1 MCFFQFKDF
10 LTNLFIKKVDKK
22 QLLKFQKFDKLESL
36 KVKMQKGETLNFKGF
51 APILVNSFLP
61 FGIIALV
68 AMLVLPLPVAL
79 LDTFFVLN
87 ITLSLLILM
96 VALHTQRP
104 LDFSSFPNL
113 LLIATVLRLGLNVA
127 STRIVLK
134 DGHTGPDAAGKV
146 IEAFGEFIVS
156 GNYAVGLFVF
166 SILVIINLVVI
177 TKGAGRVSEVSAR
190 FTLDALPGKQMAI
203 DADLNAGILTPE
215 EAKDRRAEVSKEA
228 DFYGSMD
235 GASKFVKG
243 DAIAGILILIVNV
256 VGGLIIGLIQHNLAI
271 GQAAEAYILLA
282 IGDGLVAQIP
292 SLLLSIATAIIV
304 TRVSSAHNMSEHISK
319 QVNLS
324 AAWIPTSLVILAL
337 GLVPGMPNKLF
348 IMFAAFAA
356 GLAFLSKRRELAAPA
371 DEGEEEEADNADKE
385 NEFDVKA
392 VKDDAK
398 ISLNIGFGLVSLVS
412 QSDES
417 SLVPSIT
424 KLRKETSK
432 RLGFVVPGIR
442 IRDDID
448 LEPAQYQIK
457 IGEKIVADDTVYYD
471 KILAIPGDNV
481 QLDLNGTKVKEPAFG
496 VDAIWIEPELDKDAQ
511 SKGYVTIDPTSV
523 LITHVGQ
530 ILTNSAAELLGQDEV
545 QELLDDLETSQPN
558 LVQTVVPK
566 IIPLHQLTKIL
577 QNLLK
582 EAVPISDLNVVISE
596 LATLNTQKM
605 SNDDISEA
613 IRPKLIP
620 LLIQKLTKFKET
632 LPLLTLAPDLEQLIL
647 TSVRQNPEEKMLLLD
662 GSLAKNILSN
672 VNDASEA
679 LSRENKAVFLIVAP
693 QIRRHVA
700 NFIRSQL
707 PAVNVLS
714 FTELPENR
722 NVEIAYT
729 IGGENVSSEQ

>member
-1 MCFFQFKDF
+1 MERLQSLGFPAE
-10 LTNLFIKKVDKK
+10 TP
-22 QLLKFQKFDKLESL
+22 KF
-36 KVKMQKGETLNFKGF
+36 VN
-51 APILVNSFLP
+51 ILMP

-79 LDTFFVLN
+79 LDTFFVVN

-134 DGHTGPDAAGKV
+134 EGHTGPDAAGRV
-146 IEAFGEFIVS
+146 IEAFGDFIVS

-215 EAKDRRAEVSKEA
+215 EAKERRADVAKEA

-243 DAIAGILILIVNV
+243 DAIAGILILVINV
-256 VGGLIIGLIQHNLAI
+256 VGGLMIGLLQHDLSI
-271 GQAAEAYILLA
+271 GVAAQSYILLA

-304 TRVSSAHNMSEHISK
+304 TRVSSAENMSEHISS
-319 QVNLS
+319 QINLS
-324 AAWIPTSLVILAL
+324 AAWLPTSFVIFTL
-337 GLVPGMPNKLF
+337 GLIPGMPNTLF
-348 IMFAAFAA
+348 IIFALITAMLGFFA
-356 GLAFLSKRRELAAPA
+356 RRKETSA
-371 DEGEEEEADNADKE
+371 DVPEEEDNTSATVDE
-385 NEFDVKA
+385 NTFDVSA

-412 QSDES
+412 EADTA
-417 SLVPSIT
+417 SLVPSVT
-424 KLRKETSK
+424 KLRKDTSK

-448 LEPAQYQIK
+448 LEPSQYQIK
-457 IGEKIVADDTVYYD
+457 IGQKIVADDIIYHE
-471 KILAIPGDNV
+471 KILAIPGEGV
-481 QLDLNGTKVKEPAFG
+481 QMMIDGIEVKDPSFG
-496 VDAIWIEPELDKDAQ
+496 VDAVWIEPELENDAK

-523 LITHVGQ
+523 LVTHLGQ
-530 ILTNSAAELLGQDEV
+530 ILTNHAADLLGQDEV
-545 QELLDDLETSQPN
+545 QELLDNLEITQPN
-558 LVQTVVPK
+558 LVQTIVPK
-566 IIPLHQLTKIL
+566 VIPLHQLTKVL
-577 QNLLK
+577 QNLLQ
-582 EAVPISDLNVVISE
+582 EAVPVSDLHVIISE
-596 LATLNTQKM
+596 LASMNVQKL
-605 SNDDISEA
+605 SNEDISEA
-613 IRPKLIP
+613 LRPKLVP
-620 LLIQKLTKFKET
+620 LLIQKLSKFKDT

-647 TSVRQNPEEKMLLLD
+647 TSVRQNPDEKMLLLD
-662 GSLAKNILSN
+662 SGLAKKILSN
-672 VNDASEA
+672 LNDASEA
-679 LSRENKAVFLIVAP
+679 LSAEGKAAFLIVAP

-700 NFIRSQL
+700 NFVRSQL
-707 PAVNVLS
+707 PAINVLS

-722 NVEIAYT
+722 SVEIAFT
-729 IGGENVSSEQ
+729 IGGAEPDEVN

>member
-1 MCFFQFKDF
+1 MQTAETKTFKSF
-10 LTNLFIKKVDKK
+10 KLNLA
-22 QLLKFQKFDKLESL
+22 
-36 KVKMQKGETLNFKGF
+36 NY
-51 APILVNSFLP
+51 FLP
-61 FGIIALV
+61 FGIVALV

-134 DGHTGPDAAGKV
+134 DGHTGPDAAGQV

-215 EAKDRRAEVSKEA
+215 EAKERRAEVAKEA

-243 DAIAGILILIVNV
+243 DAIAGILILLVNV
-256 VGGLIIGLIQHNLAI
+256 VGGLIIGLLQHNLPI

-319 QVNLS
+319 QINLS
-324 AAWIPTSLVILAL
+324 AAWLPTSLVILAL

-348 IMFAAFAA
+348 ILFAVLAA
-356 GLAFLSKRRELAAPA
+356 GLAYYSRRKELNAPTA
-371 DEGEEEEADNADKE
+371 EEEQDDGEAEESDND
-385 NEFDVKA
+385 FDVSS

-417 SLVPSIT
+417 SLVPSVT

-448 LEPAQYQIK
+448 LEPSQYQIK
-457 IGEKIVADDTVYYD
+457 IGEKIVADDTVFYD

-481 QLDLNGTKVKEPAFG
+481 QFELNGIKVKEPAFG
-496 VDAIWIEPELDKDAQ
+496 VDAVWIEPELDKDAQ

-530 ILTNSAAELLGQDEV
+530 ILMQSASELLGQDEV
-545 QELLDDLETSQPN
+545 QELLDDLELSQPN

-566 IIPLHQLTKIL
+566 IVPLHQLTKIL
-577 QNLLK
+577 QNLLR
-582 EAVPISDLNVVISE
+582 EAVPISDLHVVISE
-596 LATLNTQKM
+596 LAVLNIQKM
-605 SNDDISEA
+605 ANDDISEA
-613 IRPKLIP
+613 IRPKLVP
-620 LLIQKLTKFKET
+620 LLIQRLTKFKET

-662 GSLAKNILSN
+662 GALAKKILTN

-679 LSRENKAVFLIVAP
+679 LSKENKAIFLIVAP

-700 NFIRSQL
+700 NFIRAQL

-722 NVEIAYT
+722 NVEIAFT
-729 IGGENVSSEQ
+729 IGGEEETDE

>member
-1 MCFFQFKDF
+1 MEKANTF
-10 LTNLFIKKVDKK
+10 
-22 QLLKFQKFDKLESL
+22 
-36 KVKMQKGETLNFKGF
+36 NFKGF
-51 APILVNSFLP
+51 APSLVNSFLP

-68 AMLVLPLPVAL
+68 AMLILPLPVAL

-156 GNYAVGLFVF
+156 GNYAVGIFVF
-166 SILVIINLVVI
+166 TILVIINLVVI

-243 DAIAGILILIVNV
+243 DAIAGILILVVNV
-256 VGGLIIGLIQHNLAI
+256 VGGLIIGLLQHQLGI

-348 IMFAAFAA
+348 ILFAALAA
-356 GLAFLSKRRELAAPA
+356 GLAFLSKRKEMNPSEPEDAVD
-371 DEGEEEEADNADKE
+371 DEDEE
-385 NEFDVKA
+385 NENDFDVKA

-412 QSDES
+412 QSDEN

-432 RLGFVVPGIR
+432 RLGFVIPGIR

-448 LEPAQYQIK
+448 LEPSQYQIK
-457 IGEKIVADDTVYYD
+457 IGEKIVADDTVFYD
-471 KILAIPGDNV
+471 KILAIPGDDV
-481 QLDLNGTKVKEPAFG
+481 QLDLNGIKVKEPAFG

-530 ILTNSAAELLGQDEV
+530 ILTNSAGELLGQDEV
-545 QELLDDLETSQPN
+545 QALLDELEISQPN

-582 EAVPISDLNVVISE
+582 EAVPISDLHVVISE
-596 LATLNTQKM
+596 LSAINVQKL

-613 IRPKLIP
+613 VRPKLVP
-620 LLIQKLTKFKET
+620 LLIQRLTKFKET
-632 LPLLTLAPDLEQLIL
+632 LPLLTLAPELEQLIL
-647 TSVRQNPEEKMLLLD
+647 TSVRQNPDEKMLLLD
-662 GSLAKNILSN
+662 GALAKNILSN
-672 VNDASEA
+672 INEASEA
-679 LSRENKAVFLIVAP
+679 LSRDNKAVFLIVAP

-700 NFIRSQL
+700 NFVRSQL
-707 PAVNVLS
+707 PAINVLS

-722 NVEIAYT
+722 SVEIAYT
-729 IGGENVSSEQ
+729 IGGEAEADE

>member
-1 MCFFQFKDF
+1 MEKASTFK
-10 LTNLFIKKVDKK
+10 
-22 QLLKFQKFDKLESL
+22 
-36 KVKMQKGETLNFKGF
+36 FKGF
-51 APILVNSFLP
+51 APNFVNSFLP

-156 GNYAVGLFVF
+156 GNYAVGIFVF
-166 SILVIINLVVI
+166 TILVIINLVVI

-215 EAKDRRAEVSKEA
+215 EAKERRAEVSKEA

-243 DAIAGILILIVNV
+243 DAIAGILILAVNV
-256 VGGLIIGLIQHNLAI
+256 IGGLIIGLLQHQLPI
-271 GQAAEAYILLA
+271 GVAAEAYILLA

-304 TRVSSAHNMSEHISK
+304 TRVSSAHNMSEHISR

-348 IMFAAFAA
+348 ILFAAIAA
-356 GLAFLSKRRELAAPA
+356 GLAFLSRRKEMNAPLS
-371 DEGEEEEADNADKE
+371 EEEVDEESEENE

-412 QSDES
+412 QSDEN

-432 RLGFVVPGIR
+432 RLGFVIPGIR

-448 LEPAQYQIK
+448 LEPSQYQIK

-481 QLDLNGTKVKEPAFG
+481 QLDLNGIKVKEPAFG

-530 ILTNSAAELLGQDEV
+530 ILMNSAGELLGQDEV
-545 QELLDDLETSQPN
+545 QALLDDLEISQPN

-582 EAVPISDLNVVISE
+582 EAVPISDLHVVISE
-596 LATLNTQKM
+596 LSAINVQKM

-613 IRPKLIP
+613 IRPKLVP
-620 LLIQKLTKFKET
+620 LLIQRLTKFKET
-632 LPLLTLAPDLEQLIL
+632 LPLLTLAPELEQLIL
-647 TSVRQNPEEKMLLLD
+647 TSVRQNPDEKMLLLD

-672 VNDASEA
+672 INEASEA
-679 LSRENKAVFLIVAP
+679 LSKDNRAVFLIVAP

-700 NFIRSQL
+700 NFVRSQL
-707 PAVNVLS
+707 PAINVLS

-722 NVEIAYT
+722 SVEIAYT
-729 IGGENVSSEQ
+729 IGGETEADE

>member
-1 MCFFQFKDF
+1 MERLQSLGFPAE
-10 LTNLFIKKVDKK
+10 TP
-22 QLLKFQKFDKLESL
+22 KF
-36 KVKMQKGETLNFKGF
+36 VNTLM
-51 APILVNSFLP
+51 P

-79 LDTFFVLN
+79 LDTFFVVN

-134 DGHTGPDAAGKV
+134 EGHTGPDAAGRV

-215 EAKDRRAEVSKEA
+215 EAKERRADVAKEA

-243 DAIAGILILIVNV
+243 DAIAGILILVINV
-256 VGGLIIGLIQHNLAI
+256 VGGLIIGLLQHDLSI
-271 GQAAEAYILLA
+271 GVAAQSYILLA

-304 TRVSSAHNMSEHISK
+304 TRVSSAENMSEHISS
-319 QVNLS
+319 QINLS
-324 AAWIPTSLVILAL
+324 AAWLPTSLVIFTL
-337 GLVPGMPNKLF
+337 GLIPGMPNTLF
-348 IMFAAFAA
+348 IIFALITAMLGFFA
-356 GLAFLSKRRELAAPA
+356 RRKETSA
-371 DEGEEEEADNADKE
+371 DVPEEEDNTSATVDE
-385 NEFDVKA
+385 NTFDVSA

-412 QSDES
+412 EADTA
-417 SLVPSIT
+417 SLVPSVT
-424 KLRKETSK
+424 KLRKDTSK

-448 LEPAQYQIK
+448 LEPSQYQIK
-457 IGEKIVADDTVYYD
+457 IGQKIVADDIIYHE
-471 KILAIPGDNV
+471 KILAIPGEGV
-481 QLDLNGTKVKEPAFG
+481 QMMIDGIEVKDPSFG
-496 VDAIWIEPELDKDAQ
+496 VDAVWIEPELENDAK

-523 LITHVGQ
+523 LVTHLGQ
-530 ILTNSAAELLGQDEV
+530 ILTNHAADLLGQDEV
-545 QELLDDLETSQPN
+545 QELLDNLEITQPN
-558 LVQTVVPK
+558 LVQTIVPK
-566 IIPLHQLTKIL
+566 VIPLHQLTKVL
-577 QNLLK
+577 QNLLQ
-582 EAVPISDLNVVISE
+582 EAVPVSDLHVIISE
-596 LATLNTQKM
+596 LASMNVQKL
-605 SNDDISEA
+605 SNEDISEA
-613 IRPKLIP
+613 LRPKLVP
-620 LLIQKLTKFKET
+620 LLIQKLSKFKDT

-647 TSVRQNPEEKMLLLD
+647 TSVRQNPDEKMLLLD
-662 GSLAKNILSN
+662 SGLAKKILSN
-672 VNDASEA
+672 LNDASEA
-679 LSRENKAVFLIVAP
+679 LSAEGKAAFLIVAP

-700 NFIRSQL
+700 NFVRSQL
-707 PAVNVLS
+707 PAINVLS

-722 NVEIAYT
+722 SVEIAFT
-729 IGGENVSSEQ
+729 IGGAEPDEVN

>member
-1 MCFFQFKDF
+1 MERLQSLGFPAE
-10 LTNLFIKKVDKK
+10 TP
-22 QLLKFQKFDKLESL
+22 KF
-36 KVKMQKGETLNFKGF
+36 VNTLM
-51 APILVNSFLP
+51 P

-79 LDTFFVLN
+79 LDTFFVVN

-134 DGHTGPDAAGKV
+134 EGHTGPDAAGRV
-146 IEAFGEFIVS
+146 IEAFGDFIVS

-215 EAKDRRAEVSKEA
+215 EAKDRRADVAKEA

-243 DAIAGILILIVNV
+243 DAIAGILILVINV
-256 VGGLIIGLIQHNLAI
+256 VGGLMIGLLQHDLSI
-271 GQAAEAYILLA
+271 GVAAQSYILLA

-304 TRVSSAHNMSEHISK
+304 TRVSSAENMSEHISS
-319 QVNLS
+319 QINLS
-324 AAWIPTSLVILAL
+324 AAWLPTSLVIFTL
-337 GLVPGMPNKLF
+337 GLIPGMPNTLF
-348 IMFAAFAA
+348 IIFALITAMLGFFA
-356 GLAFLSKRRELAAPA
+356 RRKETSA
-371 DEGEEEEADNADKE
+371 DVPEEEDNTSATVDE
-385 NEFDVKA
+385 NTFDVSA

-412 QSDES
+412 EADTA
-417 SLVPSIT
+417 SLVPSVT
-424 KLRKETSK
+424 KLRKDTSK

-448 LEPAQYQIK
+448 LEPSQYQIK
-457 IGEKIVADDTVYYD
+457 IGQKIVADDIIYHE
-471 KILAIPGDNV
+471 KILAIPGEGV
-481 QLDLNGTKVKEPAFG
+481 QMMIDGIEVKDPSFG
-496 VDAIWIEPELDKDAQ
+496 VDAVWIEPELENDAK

-523 LITHVGQ
+523 LVTHLGQ
-530 ILTNSAAELLGQDEV
+530 ILTNHAADLLGQDEV
-545 QELLDDLETSQPN
+545 QELLDNLEITQPN
-558 LVQTVVPK
+558 LVQTIVPK
-566 IIPLHQLTKIL
+566 VIPLHQLTKVL
-577 QNLLK
+577 QNLLQ
-582 EAVPISDLNVVISE
+582 EAVPVSDLHVIISE
-596 LATLNTQKM
+596 LASLNVQKL
-605 SNDDISEA
+605 SNEDISEA
-613 IRPKLIP
+613 LRPKLVP
-620 LLIQKLTKFKET
+620 LLIQKLSKFKDT

-647 TSVRQNPEEKMLLLD
+647 TSVRQNPDEKMLLLD
-662 GSLAKNILSN
+662 SGLAKKILSN
-672 VNDASEA
+672 LNDASEA
-679 LSRENKAVFLIVAP
+679 LSAEGKAAFLIVAP

-700 NFIRSQL
+700 NFVRSQL
-707 PAVNVLS
+707 PAINVLS

-722 NVEIAYT
+722 SVEIAFT
-729 IGGENVSSEQ
+729 IGGAEPDEVN

>member
-1 MCFFQFKDF
+1 MEKASTFK
-10 LTNLFIKKVDKK
+10 
-22 QLLKFQKFDKLESL
+22 
-36 KVKMQKGETLNFKGF
+36 FKGF
-51 APILVNSFLP
+51 APNLVNSFLP

-156 GNYAVGLFVF
+156 GNYAVGIFVF
-166 SILVIINLVVI
+166 TILVIINLVVI

-215 EAKDRRAEVSKEA
+215 EAKERRAEVSKEA

-243 DAIAGILILIVNV
+243 DAIAGILILAVNV
-256 VGGLIIGLIQHNLAI
+256 IGGLIIGLLQHQLPI
-271 GQAAEAYILLA
+271 GVAAEAYILLA

-304 TRVSSAHNMSEHISK
+304 TRVSSAHNMSEHISR

-348 IMFAAFAA
+348 ILFAAIAA
-356 GLAFLSKRRELAAPA
+356 GLAFLSRRKEMNAPLT
-371 DEGEEEEADNADKE
+371 EEEIEEDSEENE

-412 QSDES
+412 QSDEN

-432 RLGFVVPGIR
+432 RLGFVIPGIR

-448 LEPAQYQIK
+448 LEPSQYQIK

-481 QLDLNGTKVKEPAFG
+481 QLDLNGIKVKEPAFG

-530 ILTNSAAELLGQDEV
+530 ILMNSAGELLGQDEV
-545 QELLDDLETSQPN
+545 QALLDDLEISQPN

-582 EAVPISDLNVVISE
+582 EAVPISDLHVVISE
-596 LATLNTQKM
+596 LSAINVQKM

-613 IRPKLIP
+613 IRPKLVP
-620 LLIQKLTKFKET
+620 LLIQRLTKFKET
-632 LPLLTLAPDLEQLIL
+632 LPLLTLAPELEQLIL
-647 TSVRQNPEEKMLLLD
+647 TSVRQNPDEKMLLLD

-672 VNDASEA
+672 INEASEA
-679 LSRENKAVFLIVAP
+679 LSKDNRAVFLIVAP

-700 NFIRSQL
+700 NFVRSQL
-707 PAVNVLS
+707 PAINVLS

-722 NVEIAYT
+722 SVEIAYT
-729 IGGENVSSEQ
+729 IGGETEADE

>member
-1 MCFFQFKDF
+1 MEKASTFK
-10 LTNLFIKKVDKK
+10 
-22 QLLKFQKFDKLESL
+22 
-36 KVKMQKGETLNFKGF
+36 FKGF
-51 APILVNSFLP
+51 APNLVNSFLP

-156 GNYAVGLFVF
+156 GNYAVGIFVF
-166 SILVIINLVVI
+166 TILVIINLVVI

-215 EAKDRRAEVSKEA
+215 EAKERRAEVSKEA

-243 DAIAGILILIVNV
+243 DAIAGILILAVNV
-256 VGGLIIGLIQHNLAI
+256 IGGLIIGLLQHQLPI
-271 GQAAEAYILLA
+271 GVAAEAYILLA

-304 TRVSSAHNMSEHISK
+304 TRVSSAHNMSEHISR

-324 AAWIPTSLVILAL
+324 AAWIPTSLVVLAL

-348 IMFAAFAA
+348 ILFAAIAA
-356 GLAFLSKRRELAAPA
+356 GLAFLSRRKEMNAPLS
-371 DEGEEEEADNADKE
+371 EEEVDEESEENE

-412 QSDES
+412 QSDEN

-432 RLGFVVPGIR
+432 RLGFVIPGIR

-448 LEPAQYQIK
+448 LEPSQYQIK

-481 QLDLNGTKVKEPAFG
+481 QLDLNGIKVKEPAFG

-530 ILTNSAAELLGQDEV
+530 ILMNSAGELLGQDEV
-545 QELLDDLETSQPN
+545 QALLDDLEISQPN

-582 EAVPISDLNVVISE
+582 EAVPISDLHVVISE
-596 LATLNTQKM
+596 LSAINVQKM

-613 IRPKLIP
+613 IRPKLVP
-620 LLIQKLTKFKET
+620 LLIQRLTKFKET
-632 LPLLTLAPDLEQLIL
+632 LPLLTLAPELEQLIL
-647 TSVRQNPEEKMLLLD
+647 TSVRQNPDEKMLLLD

-672 VNDASEA
+672 INEASEA
-679 LSRENKAVFLIVAP
+679 LSKDNRAVFLIVAP

-700 NFIRSQL
+700 NFVRSQL
-707 PAVNVLS
+707 PAINVLS

-722 NVEIAYT
+722 SVEIAYT
-729 IGGENVSSEQ
+729 IGGETEADE

>member
-1 MCFFQFKDF
+1 MEKAN
-10 LTNLFIKKVDKK
+10 T
-22 QLLKFQKFDKLESL
+22 LK
-36 KVKMQKGETLNFKGF
+36 FKGF
-51 APILVNSFLP
+51 SSNLVNSFLP

-156 GNYAVGLFVF
+156 GNYAVGIFVF
-166 SILVIINLVVI
+166 TILVIINLVVI

-215 EAKDRRAEVSKEA
+215 EAKERRAEVSKEA

-243 DAIAGILILIVNV
+243 DAIAGILILVVNV
-256 VGGLIIGLIQHNLAI
+256 VGGLIIGLLQHQLAV
-271 GQAAEAYILLA
+271 GEAAEAYILLA
-282 IGDGLVAQIP
+282 IGDGLVAAIP

-304 TRVSSAHNMSEHISK
+304 TRVSSAHNMSEHISR

-324 AAWIPTSLVILAL
+324 AAWVPTSLVILAL
-337 GLVPGMPNKLF
+337 GLVPGMPNTLF
-348 IMFAAFAA
+348 IFFAALTA
-356 GLAFLSKRRELAAPA
+356 GFAFLSKRKESNAS
-371 DEGEEEEADNADKE
+371 ESEEEVSEESEE
-385 NEFDVKA
+385 NENDFDVKA

-412 QSDES
+412 QSDEN

-432 RLGFVVPGIR
+432 RLGFVIPGIR

-448 LEPAQYQIK
+448 LEPSQYQIK
-457 IGEKIVADDTVYYD
+457 IGEKIVADDTVFYD
-471 KILAIPGDNV
+471 KILAIPGDDV
-481 QLDLNGTKVKEPAFG
+481 QLDLNGIKVKEPAFG
-496 VDAIWIEPELDKDAQ
+496 VDAIWIEPELDQDAQ

-530 ILTNSAAELLGQDEV
+530 ILMNNAGELLGQDEV
-545 QELLDDLETSQPN
+545 QALLDELEISQPN
-558 LVQTVVPK
+558 LVQTVIPK

-577 QNLLK
+577 QNLLN
-582 EAVPISDLNVVISE
+582 EAVPISDLHVVISE
-596 LATLNTQKM
+596 LSAINVQKM

-613 IRPKLIP
+613 IRPKLVP
-620 LLIQKLTKFKET
+620 LLIQRLTKFKET
-632 LPLLTLAPDLEQLIL
+632 LPLLTLAPELEQLIL
-647 TSVRQNPEEKMLLLD
+647 TSVRQNPDEKMLLLD
-662 GSLAKNILSN
+662 GALAKNILSN
-672 VNDASEA
+672 INEASEA
-679 LSRENKAVFLIVAP
+679 LSKENKAVFLIVAP

-700 NFIRSQL
+700 NFVRSQL
-707 PAVNVLS
+707 SAINVLS

-722 NVEIAYT
+722 SVEIAYT
-729 IGGENVSSEQ
+729 IGGDTEADE

>member
-1 MCFFQFKDF
+1 ME
-10 LTNLFIKKVDKK
+10 
-22 QLLKFQKFDKLESL
+22 KLQSMGMISVSP
-36 KVKMQKGETLNFKGF
+36 K
-51 APILVNSFLP
+51 LVNTFLP

-79 LDTFFVLN
+79 LDTFFVVN

-134 DGHTGPDAAGKV
+134 EGHTGPDAAGKV

-203 DADLNAGILTPE
+203 DADMNAGILTPE
-215 EAKDRRAEVSKEA
+215 EAKERRAEVAKEA

-243 DAIAGILILIVNV
+243 DAIAGILILVINV
-256 VGGLIIGLIQHNLAI
+256 VGGLIIGLLQHDLSI
-271 GQAAEAYILLA
+271 SIAAQSYILLA

-304 TRVSSAHNMSEHISK
+304 TRVSSAENMSEHISS
-319 QVNLS
+319 QINLS
-324 AAWIPTSLVILAL
+324 SAWLPTSFVIFTL
-337 GLVPGMPNKLF
+337 GLIPGMPNSLF
-348 IMFAAFAA
+348 IVFAIVTAA
-356 GLAFLSKRRELAAPA
+356 LGLLARRKEEAIVSEEQESA
-371 DEGEEEEADNADKE
+371 EEEKTDE
-385 NEFDVKA
+385 NIVDVSL

-398 ISLNIGFGLVSLVS
+398 ISLNIGFGLVGLVS
-412 QSDES
+412 EADDN
-417 SLVPSIT
+417 SLVPSVT
-424 KLRKETSK
+424 KLRKDTSK

-448 LEPAQYQIK
+448 LEPSQYQIK
-457 IGEKIVADDTVYYD
+457 IGEKIVADDVIYYD
-471 KILAIPGDNV
+471 KTLAIPGDNV
-481 QLDLNGTKVKEPAFG
+481 QVVVEGIEVKDPSFG
-496 VDAIWIEPELDKDAQ
+496 VDAVWIEPELEKEAQ
-511 SKGYVTIDPTSV
+511 SRGYMTIDPTSV
-523 LITHVGQ
+523 LITHLGQ
-530 ILTNSAAELLGQDEV
+530 ILTKHAADLLGQDEV
-545 QELLDDLETSQPN
+545 QELLDNLENTQPN
-558 LVQTVVPK
+558 LVQSIVPK
-566 IIPLHQLTKIL
+566 LVPLHQLTKIL
-577 QNLLK
+577 QNLLQ
-582 EAVPISDLNVVISE
+582 ETVPISDLAVIIGE
-596 LATLNTQKM
+596 LASMNIQKM
-605 SNDDISEA
+605 NNEDISEA
-613 IRPKLIP
+613 IRPKLVP
-620 LLIQKLTKFKET
+620 LLIQKLTKFKDT

-647 TSVRQNPEEKMLLLD
+647 TAVRQNPDEKMLLLD
-662 GSLAKNILSN
+662 SGLAKKILSN
-672 VNDASEA
+672 LNDASEA
-679 LSRENKAVFLIVAP
+679 LSTENKAAFLIVAP

-700 NFIRSQL
+700 QFVRAQL
-707 PAVNVLS
+707 PAINVLS

-722 NVEIAYT
+722 SVEIVYT
-729 IGGENVSSEQ
+729 IGGTEQLEE

>member
-1 MCFFQFKDF
+1 MER
-10 LTNLFIKKVDKK
+10 
-22 QLLKFQKFDKLESL
+22 LKSFGFGGISPKF
-36 KVKMQKGETLNFKGF
+36 
-51 APILVNSFLP
+51 VNSFLP

-79 LDTFFVLN
+79 LDAFFVVN

-134 DGHTGPDAAGKV
+134 EGHTGPDAAGRV
-146 IEAFGEFIVS
+146 IEAFGDFIVS

-203 DADLNAGILTPE
+203 DADLNAGILSPE
-215 EAKDRRAEVSKEA
+215 EAKERREEVAKEA

-243 DAIAGILILIVNV
+243 DAVAGILILAINV
-256 VGGLIIGLIQHNLAI
+256 IGGLIIGLLQHDLPIGLAA
-271 GQAAEAYILLA
+271 QSYILLA

-304 TRVSSAHNMSEHISK
+304 TRVSSAENMSEHISS
-319 QVNLS
+319 QINLS
-324 AAWIPTSLVILAL
+324 SAWLPTSFVIFTL
-337 GLVPGMPNKLF
+337 GLIPGMPNSLF
-348 IMFAAFAA
+348 ITFAVITAILGFLARKKEESI
-356 GLAFLSKRRELAAPA
+356 GLETSTP
-371 DEGEEEEADNADKE
+371 GEEEEEKDANT
-385 NEFDVKA
+385 FDVSS

-412 QSDES
+412 EKDEN
-417 SLVPSIT
+417 SLVPSVT
-424 KLRKETSK
+424 KLRKDISK

-448 LEPAQYQIK
+448 LDSPQYQIK
-457 IGEKIVADDTVYYD
+457 IGEKIVADDCVYYD
-471 KILAIPGDNV
+471 KTLAIPGD
-481 QLDLNGTKVKEPAFG
+481 DAKVALAGIEVKDPSFG
-496 VDAIWIEPELDKDAQ
+496 VDAVWIEPELEKEAQ
-511 SKGYVTIDPTSV
+511 AKGYMTIDPTSV
-523 LITHVGQ
+523 MITHLGQ
-530 ILTNSAAELLGQDEV
+530 ILTKHAADLLGQDEV
-545 QELLDDLETSQPN
+545 QELLDNLELSQPN
-558 LVQTVVPK
+558 LVQSIIPK
-566 IIPLHQLTKIL
+566 VIPLHQLTKIL
-577 QNLLK
+577 QNLLT
-582 EAVPISDLNVVISE
+582 ETVPISDLHVIIGE
-596 LATLNTQKM
+596 LASMNTQKM
-605 SNDDISEA
+605 DNEDICEA
-613 IRPKLIP
+613 LRPHLIP

-632 LPLLTLAPDLEQLIL
+632 IPLLTLAPDLEQLIL
-647 TSVRQNPEEKMLLLD
+647 TSVRQNPDEKMLLLD
-662 GSLAKNILSN
+662 GSLAKKILSN
-672 VNDASEA
+672 LNEASEA
-679 LSRENKAVFLIVAP
+679 LSIDGKAAFLIVAP

-700 NFIRSQL
+700 KFVRAQL
-707 PAVNVLS
+707 PTINVLS

-722 NVEIAYT
+722 SVEIAFT
-729 IGGENVSSEQ
+729 IGGSEQVQE

>member
-1 MCFFQFKDF
+1 MEKAN
-10 LTNLFIKKVDKK
+10 T
-22 QLLKFQKFDKLESL
+22 LK
-36 KVKMQKGETLNFKGF
+36 FKGF
-51 APILVNSFLP
+51 APNLVNSFLP

-156 GNYAVGLFVF
+156 GNYAVGIFVF
-166 SILVIINLVVI
+166 TILVIINLVVI

-215 EAKDRRAEVSKEA
+215 EAKERRAEVSKEA

-243 DAIAGILILIVNV
+243 DAIAGILILAVNV
-256 VGGLIIGLIQHNLAI
+256 IGGLIIGLLQHDLAI

-324 AAWIPTSLVILAL
+324 AAWIPTSLVVLAL

-348 IMFAAFAA
+348 ILFAAFAA
-356 GLAFLSKRRELAAPA
+356 GLAFLSKRKELNMPA
-371 DEGEEEEADNADKE
+371 SEEEANEEDEE
-385 NEFDVKA
+385 NENDFDVKA

-412 QSDES
+412 QSDEN

-432 RLGFVVPGIR
+432 RLGFVIPGIR

-448 LEPAQYQIK
+448 LEPSQYQIK
-457 IGEKIVADDTVYYD
+457 IGEKIVADDTVFYD
-471 KILAIPGDNV
+471 KILAIPGDDV
-481 QLDLNGTKVKEPAFG
+481 QLDLNGIKVKEPAFG

-530 ILTNSAAELLGQDEV
+530 ILMNSAGELLGQDEV
-545 QELLDDLETSQPN
+545 QALLDELEISQPN

-566 IIPLHQLTKIL
+566 IVPLHQLTTIL

-582 EAVPISDLNVVISE
+582 EAVPISDLHVVISE
-596 LATLNTQKM
+596 LSAINVQKM

-613 IRPKLIP
+613 IRPKLVP
-620 LLIQKLTKFKET
+620 LLIQRLTKFKET
-632 LPLLTLAPDLEQLIL
+632 LPLLTLAPELEQLIL
-647 TSVRQNPEEKMLLLD
+647 TSVRQNPDEKMLLLD
-662 GSLAKNILSN
+662 GALAKNILSN
-672 VNDASEA
+672 INEASEA
-679 LSRENKAVFLIVAP
+679 LSKENRAVFLIVAP

-700 NFIRSQL
+700 NFVRSQL
-707 PAVNVLS
+707 PAINVLS

-722 NVEIAYT
+722 SVEIAYT
-729 IGGENVSSEQ
+729 IGGEAEEDE

>member
-1 MCFFQFKDF
+1 MEKASTFK
-10 LTNLFIKKVDKK
+10 
-22 QLLKFQKFDKLESL
+22 
-36 KVKMQKGETLNFKGF
+36 FKGF
-51 APILVNSFLP
+51 APNLVNSFLP

-156 GNYAVGLFVF
+156 GNYAVGIFVF
-166 SILVIINLVVI
+166 TILVIINLVVI

-215 EAKDRRAEVSKEA
+215 EAKERRAEVSKEA

-243 DAIAGILILIVNV
+243 DAIAGILILAVNV
-256 VGGLIIGLIQHNLAI
+256 IGGLIIGLLQHQLPI
-271 GQAAEAYILLA
+271 GVAAEAYILLA

-304 TRVSSAHNMSEHISK
+304 TRVSSAHNMSEHISR

-348 IMFAAFAA
+348 ILFAAIAA
-356 GLAFLSKRRELAAPA
+356 GLAFLSRRKEMNAPLS
-371 DEGEEEEADNADKE
+371 EEESDEESEENE

-412 QSDES
+412 QSDEN

-432 RLGFVVPGIR
+432 RLGFVIPGIR

-448 LEPAQYQIK
+448 LEPSQYQIK

-481 QLDLNGTKVKEPAFG
+481 QLDLNGIKVKEPAFG

-530 ILTNSAAELLGQDEV
+530 ILMNSAGELLGQDEV
-545 QELLDDLETSQPN
+545 QALLDDLEISQPN

-582 EAVPISDLNVVISE
+582 EAVPISDLHVVVSE
-596 LATLNTQKM
+596 LSAINVQKM

-613 IRPKLIP
+613 IRPKLVP
-620 LLIQKLTKFKET
+620 LLIQRLTKFKET
-632 LPLLTLAPDLEQLIL
+632 LPLLTLAPELEQLIL
-647 TSVRQNPEEKMLLLD
+647 TSVRQNPDEKMLLLD

-672 VNDASEA
+672 INEASEA
-679 LSRENKAVFLIVAP
+679 LSKDNRAVFLIVAP

-700 NFIRSQL
+700 NFVRSQL
-707 PAVNVLS
+707 PAINVLS

-722 NVEIAYT
+722 SVEIAYT
-729 IGGENVSSEQ
+729 IGGETEADE

>member
-1 MCFFQFKDF
+1 MEKA
-10 LTNLFIKKVDKK
+10 
-22 QLLKFQKFDKLESL
+22 S
-36 KVKMQKGETLNFKGF
+36 TLNLKSF
-51 APILVNSFLP
+51 APNLVNSFLP

-134 DGHTGPDAAGKV
+134 DGHTGPDAAGQV

-156 GNYAVGLFVF
+156 GNYAVGIFVF

-215 EAKDRRAEVSKEA
+215 EAKDRRAEVAKEA

-256 VGGLIIGLIQHNLAI
+256 VGGLIIGLLQHNLPI
-271 GQAAEAYILLA
+271 GEAAQSYLLLA

-324 AAWIPTSLVILAL
+324 SAWIPTSLVVLAL

-348 IMFAAFAA
+348 ILFAALAA
-356 GLAFLSKRRELAAPA
+356 GLAYLSRRKETTNQEDK
-371 DEGEEEEADNADKE
+371 DESDETKDEETE
-385 NEFDVKA
+385 NDFDVKA
-392 VKDDAK
+392 VKDDSK

-432 RLGFVVPGIR
+432 RLGFVIPGIR

-457 IGEKIVADDTVYYD
+457 IGEKIVADDVVYYD
-471 KILAIPGDNV
+471 KILAIPGDDV
-481 QLDLNGTKVKEPAFG
+481 TLELNGIKVKEPAFG

-511 SKGYVTIDPTSV
+511 SKGYVTVDPTSV

-530 ILTNSAAELLGQDEV
+530 ILTNSASELLGQDEV
-545 QELLDDLETSQPN
+545 QALLDDLELSQPN

-582 EAVPISDLNVVISE
+582 EAVPISDLHVVISE
-596 LATLNTQKM
+596 LAAINTQKM

-613 IRPKLIP
+613 IRPKLVP
-620 LLIQKLTKFKET
+620 LLIQRLTKFKET

-647 TSVRQNPEEKMLLLD
+647 TSVRQNPDEKMLLLD

-672 VNDASEA
+672 VNEASET
-679 LSRENKAVFLIVAP
+679 LSRDNKAVFLIVAP

-707 PAVNVLS
+707 PSVNVLS

-722 NVEIAYT
+722 SVEIAYT
-729 IGGENVSSEQ
+729 IGGESEQEE